1 VLIGEFHNN
10 LDSKQR
16 LVIPVKFRNEIG
28 EKCYITRG
36 YENSI
41 FLYREAQWLEFQAK
55 LSKLSLTKKSNR
67 LLTRFFL
74 SSAIE
79 AEFDSQGRIS
89 IPKSLTEHANLIK
102 ECVVSGMGERIE
114 IWNKDNWNKYFLE
127 NIDQLDEISEELEG
141 IDL

>member
-1 VLIGEFHNN
+1 MLIGEFHNN
-10 LDSKQR
+10 LDSKNR
-16 LVIPVKFRNEIG
+16 LVIPVKFRNTLG
-28 EKCYITRG
+28 EKCFITRG

-41 FLYREAQWLEFQAK
+41 FLYREEQWKEFQAK
-55 LSKLSLTKKSNR
+55 LAKLSLTKKSNR

-74 SSAIE
+74 ASASE
-79 AEFDSQGRIS
+79 VEFDSQGRIN
-89 IPKSLTEHANLIK
+89 IPKSLAEHANLSK

-114 IWNKDNWNKYFLE
+114 IWNKENWNEYFSE